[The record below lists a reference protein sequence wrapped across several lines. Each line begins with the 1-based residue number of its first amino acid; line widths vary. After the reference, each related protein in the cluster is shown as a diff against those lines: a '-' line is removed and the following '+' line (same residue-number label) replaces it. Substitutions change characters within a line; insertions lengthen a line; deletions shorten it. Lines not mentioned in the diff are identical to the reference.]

1 MSNELSRWLASTDV
15 KQHRTEL
22 TRVGWREEKAAAE
35 LGAIARTTE
44 RAMLAG
50 LCVTRTR
57 NMAEQ
62 MAPDAAEK
70 LALFDIAATGAMMN
84 VISNLNKGR

>member
-1 MSNELSRWLASTDV
+1 MSKELSRWLASAEV
-15 KQHRTEL
+15 KQHSTEL
-22 TRVGWREEKAAAE
+22 ARIDRKEEKAAAE

-70 LALFDIAATGAMMN
+70 LALFDIASTGAMMN